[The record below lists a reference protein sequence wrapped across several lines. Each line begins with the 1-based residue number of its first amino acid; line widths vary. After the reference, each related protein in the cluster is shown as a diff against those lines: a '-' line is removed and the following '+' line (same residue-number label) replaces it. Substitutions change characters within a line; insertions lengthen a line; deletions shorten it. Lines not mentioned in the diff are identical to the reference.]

1 MAAQGEQQR
10 QMLEGPARAWSIAVM
25 ALLCTVLAVVL
36 LRHPGPKPAP
46 APVPSTEA
54 PAQHPSEPQPQRP
67 DLYRA
72 WPMFQGW
79 PLPQTPHPTGQTDKR
94 CLPAG
99 RACPPSE

>member
-1 MAAQGEQQR
+1 
-10 QMLEGPARAWSIAVM
+10 M
-25 ALLCTVLAVVL
+25 ALLCTVLTVVL

-54 PAQHPSEPQPQRP
+54 PASHPAQESRP

-79 PLPQTPHPTGQTDKR
+79 PLPQTPQPSGQEDKR